1 MITTFRPSGC
11 TNACRHSHRVS
22 AGFKTALFS
31 TKPYIPYI
39 VREPSMSISAIICD
53 APIAHKAEGSDPYA
67 WLQERDTEAVLDYLK
82 AENSYQQAQTA
93 DQAALRETLFEE
105 IKGRILETDLSL
117 PSPWGPYLYY
127 TRTTAGDEYALHYR
141 CPRPADDSLTLDES
155 REQLLLD
162 PNVLANGG
170 FFSLGAFSISPDHQR
185 LAYSIDSTGDEIYTL
200 FVKELS
206 DGRVSELE
214 FQDCDGSM
222 TWANDSLTLFFGELD
237 DTHRPHKLYRY
248 RLDGTAAEEVFHEP
262 DGRFFMHCYRA
273 SSEQQLLLSVGSKTT
288 SEVWVL
294 DANQPQQDFSCIAP
308 RVEDHEYDVDHGALD
323 GQWTWFI
330 RTNRDGINFA
340 LYTAVDTGVAPIE
353 AQWQILIPH
362 SDTVMIDGMSLN
374 AGAMTLSLREGG
386 LPIIEVHPQDLPSYR
401 VQLPDAAYSLH
412 VQNTLEFASER
423 IRLRY
428 EALNRP
434 AQIRQLQ
441 LSNGEQQVLKQTP
454 VLGPFDADAYVSQRL
469 WATAPDG
476 TQIPISLVIKRE
488 ALGKPVPLYL
498 YGYGAYGESLDPWF
512 SHARLSLLDR
522 GMAFAIAH
530 VRGGGELGEAWYRAG
545 KQEHKQNTFSDFIA
559 CAEHLIANGFTSAP
573 QLAISGG
580 SAGGLLIGAVLN
592 QRPELFGAAI
602 AEVPF
607 VDVLNT
613 MLDPDLPLT
622 VTEYDEW
629 GNPQEPDVYERLKA
643 YAPYENVKA
652 QAYPAMLVIAG
663 YNDSRVQYWEA
674 AKWVAKLRTAKTDTN
689 PLLLKTELGAG
700 HGGMSGR
707 YQGLRD
713 VALEYAFLF
722 KVLGVA

>member
-1 MITTFRPSGC
+1 MPR
-11 TNACRHSHRVS
+11 S
-22 AGFKTALFS
+22 ANVTS
-31 TKPYIPYI
+31 
-39 VREPSMSISAIICD
+39 
-53 APIAHKAEGSDPYA
+53 APIAHQAPGTDPYA
-67 WLQERDTEAVLDYLK
+67 WLQERDTDAVLDYLK
-82 AENSYQQAQTA
+82 AENSYQEAQTA
-93 DQAALRETLFEE
+93 DQAGLRETLFEE

-127 TRTTAGDEYALHYR
+127 TRTTAGDEYARHYR
-141 CPRPADDSLTLDES
+141 CPRPDDDSLQLDES

-162 PNVLANGG
+162 PNELANGG

-185 LAYSIDSTGDEIYTL
+185 LAYSVDATGDEIYTL
-200 FVKELS
+200 FIKELS
-206 DGRVSELE
+206 DGRVSELAFE
-214 FQDCDGSM
+214 NCDGSM

-237 DTHRPHKLYRY
+237 DTHRPHKLFRY
-248 RLDGTAAEEVFHEP
+248 RLDGTAAEEVFHEL
-262 DGRFFMHCYRA
+262 DGRFFMHCYRS
-273 SSEQQLLLSVGSKTT
+273 SSEQQLLLALGSKTT
-288 SEVWVL
+288 SEIWVL
-294 DANQPQQDFSCIAP
+294 DAFQPQQAFSCIAP
-308 RVEDHEYDVDHGALD
+308 RVEDHEYDVDHGVLD

-340 LYTAVDTGVAPIE
+340 LYTAVDTGVAPCE
-353 AQWQILIPH
+353 ADWRNLIPH
-362 SDTVMIDGMSLN
+362 RDSTMIDGMSLN

-412 VQNTLEFASER
+412 VQNSLEFVSEQ

-434 AQIRQLQ
+434 AQIRQLE
-441 LSNGEQQVLKQTP
+441 LVNGEQKVLKQTP

-476 TQIPISLVIKRE
+476 TQVPISLVVKRE
-488 ALGKPVPLYL
+488 ALGQPTPLYL
-498 YGYGAYGESLDPWF
+498 YGYGAYGQSLDPWF

-522 GMAFAIAH
+522 GVAFAIAH

-545 KQEHKQNTFSDFIA
+545 KQEHKHNTFSDFIA
-559 CAEHLIANGFTSAP
+559 CAEHLIANGYTTSP

-592 QRPELFGAAI
+592 MRPQLFGAAI

-622 VTEYDEW
+622 ITEYDEW
-629 GNPQEPDVYERLKA
+629 GNPQEPDVYERIKA
-643 YAPYENVKA
+643 YAPYENVTA
-652 QAYPAMLVIAG
+652 QAYPATLVIAG

-674 AKWVAKLRTAKTDTN
+674 AKWVAKLRANKTDDN

-713 VALEYAFLF
+713 VALEYAFVF
-722 KVLGVA
+722 KVLGIA

>member
-1 MITTFRPSGC
+1 MP
-11 TNACRHSHRVS
+11 VS
-22 AGFKTALFS
+22 AHVTS
-31 TKPYIPYI
+31 
-39 VREPSMSISAIICD
+39 
-53 APIAHKAEGSDPYA
+53 APIARKAEGPDPYA
-67 WLQERDTEAVLDYLK
+67 WLQERDTDAVLDYLK
-82 AENSYQQAQTA
+82 AENSYQEAALA
-93 DQAALRETLFEE
+93 DQAALRETLFQE

-127 TRTTAGDEYALHYR
+127 TRTTAGDEYARHYR
-141 CPRPADDSLTLDES
+141 CPRPADDSLSVDES
-155 REQLLLD
+155 QEQLLLD
-162 PNVLANGG
+162 PNELAKGG

-185 LAYSIDSTGDEIYTL
+185 LAYSLDTSGEEVYTL

-206 DGRVSELE
+206 SGKVSELA
-214 FQDCDGSM
+214 FADCDGSM

-237 DTHRPHKLYRY
+237 DTHRPHKLFRY

-262 DGRFFMHCYRA
+262 DGRFFLHCYRS
-273 SSEQQLLLSVGSKTT
+273 SSEKQLLLSLGSKTT

-294 DANQPQQDFSCIAP
+294 DAAQPQQAFTCLAP
-308 RVEDHEYDVDHGALD
+308 RVEHHEYDVDHGLLD

-330 RTNRDGINFA
+330 RSNRDGINFA
-340 LYTAVDTGVAPIE
+340 LYQAPDLGTVPSQ
-353 AQWQILIPH
+353 ADWQNLIPH
-362 SDTVMIDGMSLN
+362 SDSVMLEGLSLN
-374 AGAMTLSLREGG
+374 SSAMTLSLREGG
-386 LPIIEVHPQDLPSYR
+386 LPIIEVHPEGLPAYR

-412 VQNTLEFASER
+412 VQNSLEFVSQR

-434 AQIRQLQ
+434 AQIRQLDLAGGAQ
-441 LSNGEQQVLKQTP
+441 KVLKETP
-454 VLGPFDADAYVSQRL
+454 VLGVFDPDAYVSQRL
-469 WATAPDG
+469 WATAVDG
-476 TQIPISLVIKRE
+476 TQVPISVVIKRE
-488 ALGKPVPLYL
+488 ALGQPAPLYL

-512 SHARLSLLDR
+512 SHARLSLLER
-522 GMAFAIAH
+522 GVAFAIAH

-559 CAEHLIANGFTSAP
+559 CAEHLIAQGLTTSE

-592 QRPELFGAAI
+592 QRPELFKAAI

-613 MLDPDLPLT
+613 MLDPELPLT

-629 GNPQEPDVYERLKA
+629 GNPEEPEVYARIKA
-643 YAPYENVKA
+643 YAPYENVEAK
-652 QAYPAMLVIAG
+652 AYPATLVIAG

-674 AKWVAKLRTAKTDTN
+674 AKWVARLRATKTDDHL
-689 PLLLKTELGAG
+689 LLLKTELGAG

-713 VALEYAFLF
+713 VALEYAFVF
-722 KVLGVA
+722 KILGIA

>member
-1 MITTFRPSGC
+1 MPL
-11 TNACRHSHRVS
+11 
-22 AGFKTALFS
+22 TANDS
-31 TKPYIPYI
+31 
-39 VREPSMSISAIICD
+39 S
-53 APIAHKAEGSDPYA
+53 APIAHKAEGADPYA
-67 WLQERDTEAVLDYLK
+67 WLQERDTDAVLDYLK
-82 AENSYQQAQTA
+82 AENSYLDAQLA
-93 DQAALRETLFEE
+93 HQGPLRETLFQE

-127 TRTTAGDEYALHYR
+127 TRTTAGDEYARHYR
-141 CPRPADDSLTLDES
+141 CPRPADDSLTVDES

-162 PNVLANGG
+162 PNALANGG

-185 LAYSIDSTGDEIYTL
+185 LAYSLDTTGEEIYTL
-200 FVKELS
+200 FVKELAS
-206 DGRVSELE
+206 DKVSELS
-214 FQDCDGSM
+214 FDNCDGSM

-237 DTHRPHKLYRY
+237 DTHRPHKLLRY

-262 DGRFFMHCYRA
+262 DGRFFLHCYRS
-273 SSEQQLLLSVGSKTT
+273 SSERQLLLSLGSKTT
-288 SEVWVL
+288 GETWAL
-294 DANQPQQDFSCIAP
+294 DATQPQLPFTCLAP
-308 RVEDHEYDVDHGALD
+308 RVEGHEYDVDHGLLD

-330 RTNRDGINFA
+330 RSNRDGINFA
-340 LYTAVDTGVAPIE
+340 LYQAADNGVIPE
-353 AQWQILIPH
+353 QDDWQLLVPH
-362 SDTVMIDGMSLN
+362 NPEVMLDGVTLN
-374 AGAMTLSLREGG
+374 AAAMTLSLREGG
-386 LPIIEVHPQDLPSYR
+386 LPIIEVHPRDLPVYR

-412 VQNTLEFASER
+412 VQNSLEFSSER

-434 AQIRQLQ
+434 AQVRQLQ
-441 LSNGEQQVLKQTP
+441 LADGQQQVLKETP
-454 VLGPFDADAYVSQRL
+454 VLGPFDPEAYVSQRL
-469 WATAPDG
+469 WATAADG
-476 TQIPISLVIKRE
+476 TQVPISLVVKRDC
-488 ALGKPVPLYL
+488 LGQPTPLYL

-522 GMAFAIAH
+522 GVAFAIAH

-559 CAEHLIANGFTSAP
+559 CAEHLIAQGLTSAQ

-592 QRPELFGAAI
+592 QRPELFKVAI

-613 MLDPDLPLT
+613 MLDPELPLT

-629 GNPQEPDVYERLKA
+629 GNPEEPEVYARIKA
-643 YAPYENVKA
+643 YAPYENVRA
-652 QAYPAMLVIAG
+652 QAYPATLVIAG

-674 AKWVAKLRTAKTDTN
+674 AKWVARLRATKTDDN

-713 VALEYAFLF
+713 VALEYAFILNI
-722 KVLGVA
+722 LGLA

>member
-1 MITTFRPSGC
+1 MSLS
-11 TNACRHSHRVS
+11 AHVS
-22 AGFKTALFS
+22 N
-31 TKPYIPYI
+31 
-39 VREPSMSISAIICD
+39 
-53 APIAHKAEGSDPYA
+53 APIARRDPGVDPYA
-67 WLQERDTEAVLDYLK
+67 WLQERDTDAVLDYLK
-82 AENSYQQAQTA
+82 AENSYQEAQLA
-93 DQAALRETLFEE
+93 DQAELRETLFQE

-127 TRTTAGDEYALHYR
+127 TRTTAGDEYPRHYR
-141 CPRPADDSLTLDES
+141 CPRPADDSLSVDES

-162 PNVLANGG
+162 PNVLAGGG

-185 LAYSIDSTGDEIYTL
+185 LAYSLDTTGDEIYTL

-206 DGRVSELE
+206 NDKVSELS
-214 FQDCDGSM
+214 FADCDGSM

-237 DTHRPHKLYRY
+237 DTHRPHKLWRY

-262 DGRFFMHCYRA
+262 DGRFFLHCYRS
-273 SSEQQLLLSVGSKTT
+273 SSEKQLILSLGSKTT

-294 DANQPQQDFSCIAP
+294 DAAQPQRPFTCLAP
-308 RVEDHEYDVDHGALD
+308 RVENHEYDVDHGLLD
-323 GQWTWFI
+323 GQWTWLI
-330 RTNRDGINFA
+330 RSNRDGINFA
-340 LYTAVDTGVAPIE
+340 LYQAADTGVAPTE
-353 AQWQILIPH
+353 ADWQNLIPH
-362 SDTVMIDGMSLN
+362 SDTVMIDGLSLN

-386 LPIIEVHPQDLPSYR
+386 LPIIEVHPQGLPAYR

-412 VQNTLEFASER
+412 VQNSLEFVSDR

-434 AQIRQLQ
+434 AQIRQLDLASGAQ
-441 LSNGEQQVLKQTP
+441 IVLKQTP

-476 TQIPISLVIKRE
+476 TQVPISLVVKRE
-488 ALGKPVPLYL
+488 ALGRPVPLYL

-512 SHARLSLLDR
+512 SHSRLSLLDR
-522 GMAFAIAH
+522 GVAFAIAH

-545 KQEHKQNTFSDFIA
+545 KQEHKHNTFSDFIA
-559 CAEHLIANGFTSAP
+559 CAEHLISNGFTTAE

-592 QRPELFGAAI
+592 QRPELFKVAI

-629 GNPQEPDVYERLKA
+629 GNPEEPDVFDRIRA
-643 YAPYENVKA
+643 YAPYENVSA
-652 QAYPAMLVIAG
+652 QAYPALLVIAG

-674 AKWVAKLRTAKTDTN
+674 AKWVAKLRATKTDDN

-713 VALEYAFLF
+713 VALEYAFVL
-722 KVLGVA
+722 KVLRVA

>member
-1 MITTFRPSGC
+1 MSLS
-11 TNACRHSHRVS
+11 AHVS
-22 AGFKTALFS
+22 N
-31 TKPYIPYI
+31 
-39 VREPSMSISAIICD
+39 
-53 APIAHKAEGSDPYA
+53 APIARRDPGVDPYA
-67 WLQERDTEAVLDYLK
+67 WLQERDTDAVFDYLK
-82 AENSYQQAQTA
+82 AENSYQEAQLA
-93 DQAALRETLFEE
+93 DQAELRETLFQE

-127 TRTTAGDEYALHYR
+127 TRTTAGDEYPRHYR
-141 CPRPADDSLTLDES
+141 CPRPADDSLSVDES

-162 PNVLANGG
+162 PNVLAGGG

-185 LAYSIDSTGDEIYTL
+185 LAYSLDTTGDEIYTL

-206 DGRVSELE
+206 NDKVSELS
-214 FQDCDGSM
+214 FADCDGSM

-237 DTHRPHKLYRY
+237 DTHRPHKLWRY

-262 DGRFFMHCYRA
+262 DGRFFLHCYRS
-273 SSEQQLLLSVGSKTT
+273 SSEKQLILSLGSKTT

-294 DANQPQQDFSCIAP
+294 DAAQPQRPFTCLAP
-308 RVEDHEYDVDHGALD
+308 RVENHEYDVDHGLLD
-323 GQWTWFI
+323 GQWTWLI
-330 RTNRDGINFA
+330 RSNRDGINFA
-340 LYTAVDTGVAPIE
+340 LYQAADTGVAPTE
-353 AQWQILIPH
+353 ADWQNLIPH
-362 SDTVMIDGMSLN
+362 SDTVMIDGLSLN

-386 LPIIEVHPQDLPSYR
+386 LPIIEVHPQGLPAYR

-412 VQNTLEFASER
+412 VQNSLEFVSDR

-434 AQIRQLQ
+434 AQIRQLDLASGAQ
-441 LSNGEQQVLKQTP
+441 VVLKQTP

-476 TQIPISLVIKRE
+476 TQVPISLVVKRE
-488 ALGKPVPLYL
+488 ALGQPVPLYL

-512 SHARLSLLDR
+512 SHSRLSLLDR
-522 GMAFAIAH
+522 GVAFAIAH

-545 KQEHKQNTFSDFIA
+545 KQEHKHNTFSDFIA
-559 CAEHLIANGFTSAP
+559 CAEHLISNGFTTAE

-592 QRPELFGAAI
+592 QRPELFKVAI

-629 GNPQEPDVYERLKA
+629 GNPEEPDVYDRIRA
-643 YAPYENVKA
+643 YAPYENVSA
-652 QAYPAMLVIAG
+652 QAYPALLVIAG

-674 AKWVAKLRTAKTDTN
+674 AKWVAKLRATKTDDS

-713 VALEYAFLF
+713 VALEYAFVL
-722 KVLGVA
+722 KVLRVA

>member
-1 MITTFRPSGC
+1 MPLPANDS
-11 TNACRHSHRVS
+11 S
-22 AGFKTALFS
+22 
-31 TKPYIPYI
+31 
-39 VREPSMSISAIICD
+39 
-53 APIAHKAEGSDPYA
+53 APIAHKAEGADPYA
-67 WLQERDTEAVLDYLK
+67 WLQERDTDAVLDYLN
-82 AENSYQQAQTA
+82 AENSYQEARLAHQAP
-93 DQAALRETLFEE
+93 LRETLFQE

-127 TRTTAGDEYALHYR
+127 TRTTAGDEYARHYR
-141 CPRPADDSLTLDES
+141 CPRPAGDSLTVDES

-162 PNVLANGG
+162 PNALANGG

-185 LAYSIDSTGDEIYTL
+185 LAYSLDTTGEEIYTL
-200 FVKELS
+200 FIKELS
-206 DGRVSELE
+206 NGKVSELS
-214 FQDCDGSM
+214 FDNCDGSM

-237 DTHRPHKLYRY
+237 DTHRPHKLFRY

-262 DGRFFMHCYRA
+262 DGRFFLHCYRS
-273 SSEQQLLLSVGSKTT
+273 SSERQLLLSLGSKTT
-288 SEVWVL
+288 GETWAL
-294 DANQPQQDFSCIAP
+294 DAAQPQLPFTCLAP
-308 RVEDHEYDVDHGALD
+308 RVEGHEYDVDHGQLD

-330 RTNRDGINFA
+330 RSNREGINFA
-340 LYTAVDTGVAPIE
+340 LYQAADEGVIPE
-353 AQWQILIPH
+353 ESDWQLLVPH
-362 SDTVMIDGMSLN
+362 NPEVMLDGVTLN

-386 LPIIEVHPQDLPSYR
+386 LPIIEVHPQDLPVYR

-412 VQNTLEFASER
+412 VQNSLEFSSDR

-434 AQIRQLQ
+434 AQVRQLQ
-441 LSNGEQQVLKQTP
+441 LADGQQQVLKETP

-469 WATAPDG
+469 WATAADG
-476 TQIPISLVIKRE
+476 TQVPISLVVKRE
-488 ALGKPVPLYL
+488 CLGQPTPLYL

-522 GMAFAIAH
+522 GVAFAIAH

-559 CAEHLIANGFTSAP
+559 CAEHLIAQGLTSAQ

-592 QRPELFGAAI
+592 QRPELFRAAI

-629 GNPQEPDVYERLKA
+629 GNPEEPEVYERIKA
-643 YAPYENVKA
+643 YAPYENVRA
-652 QAYPAMLVIAG
+652 QAYPATLVIAG

-674 AKWVAKLRTAKTDTN
+674 AKWVAKLRATKTDDN

-713 VALEYAFLF
+713 VALEYAFILNI
-722 KVLGVA
+722 LGLD